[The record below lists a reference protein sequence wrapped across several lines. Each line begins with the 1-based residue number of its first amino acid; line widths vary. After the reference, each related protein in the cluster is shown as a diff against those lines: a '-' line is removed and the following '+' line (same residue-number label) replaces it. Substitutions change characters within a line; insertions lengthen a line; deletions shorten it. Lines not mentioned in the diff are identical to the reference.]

1 MKDFLKKD
9 TTIKIFSVVIAILL
23 WLYALNTSD
32 PFDTRKFY
40 VNLRIQN
47 EDALEEKGLVLKSK
61 DYRKNIEVLVRG
73 RTEALRNL
81 TSDDFTAIL
90 DFSKVESEKD
100 TKIRIE
106 GPYYNTN
113 EITILDVN
121 PKVIEVEL
129 EKLKKKSFPVDVQI
143 EGELPTGYKLVGLSY
158 APEFVEID
166 NMESIIDTVSAIKT
180 TVDIS
185 GFTGIVDINK
195 ECKVYNKD
203 GKEITS
209 LGKNISVNIRIEIAK
224 EVPIKLEVKGAPA
237 KDHFEEKRSITPSK
251 ALIKGSPEV
260 LAKVTELKT
269 EPVDISNASED
280 ISVTSPIIL
289 PQGAALVDTPQ
300 DVKVNISIEK
310 NNIKEF
316 TFTRDEIT
324 LNNTI
329 EDNTLEYE
337 IKNETVTIR
346 VKGRQSWLNSLRKND
361 IKLSANMAG
370 YKDGNHKVQLDVSL
384 PAGFSRVDEQ
394 DIEVSIKKISNED
407 TETE

>member
-1 MKDFLKKD
+1 MKDFLSKD

-40 VNLRIQN
+40 VSLRIQN
-47 EDALEEKGLVLKSK
+47 EDTLEEKGLVLKNK

-129 EKLKKKSFPVDVQI
+129 EKLKKKSFPVDVQV
-143 EGELPTGYKLVGLSY
+143 EGELQAGFKLVGLSY

-166 NMESIIDTVSAIKT
+166 NMESVIDTVASIKT
-180 TVDIS
+180 TVNIS
-185 GFTGIVDINK
+185 NYTGTVDINK

-203 GKEITS
+203 GKEIPS

-224 EVPIKLEVKGAPA
+224 EVPIRLEVKGSPA
-237 KDHFEEKRSITPSK
+237 KEHFEEKRSITPSK

-260 LAKVTELKT
+260 LAKITELKT
-269 EPVDISNASED
+269 EPVDISNATES
-280 ISVTSPIIL
+280 INVTSPLVL
-289 PQGAALVDTPQ
+289 PQGVTLVDTPQ
-300 DVKVNISIEK
+300 DIKVNISIE
-310 NNIKEF
+310 NNEIREF
-316 TFTRDEIT
+316 SFTRDEIALT
-324 LNNTI
+324 
-329 EDNTLEYE
+329 NTLEDNSLEYQ
-337 IKNETVTIR
+337 IKNDTVTVR
-346 VKGRQSWLNSLRKND
+346 VKGRQSLLNSLRKSD
-361 IKLSANMAG
+361 IKLRVNVAG
-370 YKDGNHKVQLDVSL
+370 YKEGIHRVPLDVSL
-384 PAGFSRVDEQ
+384 PSGFSRVDEQ
-394 DIEVSIKKISNED
+394 FVEVNIKKVFNEEA
-407 TETE
+407 ETE